1 MITFLHGSSKLEN
14 NRFIGDHIR
23 SMRLSLHLVL
33 LSVAA
38 ASLVAKVFS
47 TPQAKEQITL
57 SSQILGRIID
67 KQIRFFEKSSNGGN
81 HTNPELTR
89 KAQEIVSDYEVY
101 LGENPKDANALIL
114 YGKFL
119 RKVGQEQHAV
129 DYFLEADS
137 VNPKLAVVKQQLA
150 NYLIEEGRPVDAFP
164 FLIMTIELAPS
175 QPDYHF
181 HLGNFLFLFEEELV
195 REKIISKDR
204 ARSFMHKSFK
214 QAAKFGPAN
223 FDYQLRYAQSFF
235 DYPDSSK
242 QEALEVWNKLIRKFP
257 ERSSTEKD
265 YFKLSKARVLLEL
278 NRKSDALTLLN
289 SVSSSTLDSAKK
301 SLIQQVNGQ
310 EETKKKAKEEGKQ
323 SSMEVDHRFFI
334 PDDPHLKRLRELT
347 SRIKEEKM
355 LTELKADAIK
365 ARFDEDGEIKI
376 DLSQR
381 ANEEDFRNKESS
393 LR

>member
-1 MITFLHGSSKLEN
+1 MITFLHRSSKLEN
-14 NRFIGDHIR
+14 NRFIRDYLPF
-23 SMRLSLHLVL
+23 MRITFQIGLLSAISVL
-33 LSVAA
+33 L
-38 ASLVAKVFS
+38 ASEAFPVSEAR
-47 TPQAKEQITL
+47 EQITL

-67 KQIRFFEKSSNGGN
+67 KQTRFFEKSSDTDN
-81 HTNPELTR
+81 HSSSELTR

-101 LGENPKDANALIL
+101 LGENPKDTNALIL

-137 VNPKLAVVKQQLA
+137 VNPKLAVVKQQLG

-181 HLGNFLFLFEEELV
+181 HLGSFLFLFEEELV

-204 ARSFMHKSFK
+204 AGSFMHKSFE
-214 QAAKFGPAN
+214 QAAKLSPAN

-242 QEALEVWNKLIRKFP
+242 QHALHVWNKLVQKFP
-257 ERSSTEKD
+257 KRSNTEKD
-265 YFKLSKARVLLEL
+265 YFKLSKARILLDL
-278 NRKSDALTLLN
+278 NRKSDALTLLK
-289 SVSSSTLDSAKK
+289 SVSSSALESAKK
-301 SLIQQVNGQ
+301 SLILQVNVK
-310 EETKKKAKEEGKQ
+310 EATKEKPKEDGKQ

-334 PDDPHLKRLRELT
+334 PDDPHLERLKELT

-365 ARFDEDGEIKI
+365 ARVGEDGEIKI
-376 DLSQR
+376 DLSQN
-381 ANEEDFRNKESS
+381 ADKSDSRNKKNS

>member
-1 MITFLHGSSKLEN
+1 
-14 NRFIGDHIR
+14 
-23 SMRLSLHLVL
+23 MRISFHLGLLSAISVL
-33 LSVAA
+33 LVAEA
-38 ASLVAKVFS
+38 FPAPEAR
-47 TPQAKEQITL
+47 EQITL

-67 KQIRFFEKSSNGGN
+67 KQTRFFERSGKAGTLSSS
-81 HTNPELTR
+81 ELTR

-101 LGENPKDANALIL
+101 LGENPKDTNALIL

-181 HLGNFLFLFEEELV
+181 HLGSFLFLFEEELV

-204 ARSFMHKSFK
+204 AGSFMHKSFE
-214 QAAKFGPAN
+214 QAAKLAPTN

-242 QEALEVWNKLIRKFP
+242 QEALRVWNKLVQKFP
-257 ERSSTEKD
+257 KRSSTEKD
-265 YFKLSKARVLLEL
+265 YFKLCKARVLLDL
-278 NRKSDALTLLN
+278 NRKSDALTLLK
-289 SVSSSTLDSAKK
+289 SVSSSSLDSAKK
-301 SLIQQVNGQ
+301 SLILQVNG
-310 EETKKKAKEEGKQ
+310 EKETKKEIKEDGKQ

-334 PDDPHLKRLRELT
+334 PDDPHLQRLKELT

-376 DLSQR
+376 DLSQ
-381 ANEEDFRNKESS
+381 NLDNSDSRNKKNS

>member
-14 NRFIGDHIR
+14 NRFIGDHSRRMHI
-23 SMRLSLHLVL
+23 SFNLVL
-33 LSVAA
+33 LSVAVTFFA
-38 ASLVAKVFS
+38 TGVFS
-47 TPQAKEQITL
+47 APKANKGITL

-67 KQIRFFEKSSNGGN
+67 KQIRFFEKSGEGASRS
-81 HTNPELTR
+81 NPELTR

-137 VNPKLAVVKQQLA
+137 INPKLAVVKQQLA

-181 HLGNFLFLFEEELV
+181 HLGNFLFLFEAELV

-214 QAAKFGPAN
+214 QAAEFGPSN
-223 FDYQLRYAQSFF
+223 FDYQLRFAQSFF

-242 QEALEVWNKLIRKFP
+242 QEALEIWNKLVRKFP
-257 ERSSTEKD
+257 DRSSTERD
-265 YFKLSKARVLLEL
+265 YFKLCKARVLLEL

-289 SVSSSTLDSAKK
+289 SVSTNTLEAAKK
-301 SLIQQVNGQ
+301 SLILQVSGK
-310 EETKKKAKEEGKQ
+310 EEKKKEPKGDGKQ
-323 SSMEVDHRFFI
+323 SSIEVDHRFYI
-334 PDDPHLKRLRELT
+334 PDDPHLKRLKELT
-347 SRIKEEKM
+347 NRIKEEKM

-365 ARFDEDGEIKI
+365 ARLNEDGEIKI

-381 ANEEDFRNKESS
+381 GNGADYRIKDSS